1 MTARLQVYHLG
12 LQPYQ
17 PVWQAMQQFTLSRNA
32 DTPDQLWV
40 LQHPPVYTQGL
51 NGRAQHLLATGDIPV
66 IPIDRG
72 GQVTYHGPGQL
83 VIYTLLN
90 LPRLGL
96 GVRSLVTLLEQAVI
110 DELAGHGIN
119 AHARR
124 DAPGVYVD
132 QAKIAALGLRV
143 RKGFSYHG
151 LSFNIAM
158 DLTPFQ
164 GIDPCGYHGMAVTQ
178 MRDQGIDPGIES
190 VATNLVR
197 RLAAALGY
205 NAAQTMTNPHGDLPA
220 ELEALHE
227 QNR

>member
-164 GIDPCGYHGMAVTQ
+164 GIDPCGYRGMAVTQ
-178 MRDQGIDPGIES
+178 MRDQGIDLEIEN

-205 NAAQTMTNPHGDLPA
+205 NAAQTMTHPHGDLPA

-227 QNR
+227 QIR